1 MTILFAIALYAFSMS
16 ITPGPANLVVL
27 STSVNHGFLK
37 TVPFVSGAT
46 FGASVIMII
55 VGMGLGKILSED
67 SLFFTVFS
75 YLGAAFIVYLLIKIL
90 LSSCDINLGQQKQ
103 LAPGFLKGII
113 LAWLNP
119 KSWIAILAGIS
130 AFGVAG
136 NYQEL
141 PTYIITYI
149 SVAYL
154 CMLVWAFAGSKIAR
168 FLKNCRNLRIF
179 NLTMGAALILIA
191 GYIISF

>member
-1 MTILFAIALYAFSMS
+1 MTLLFAIALYAFSVS

-37 TVPFVSGAT
+37 TVPFVSGAS
-46 FGASVIMII
+46 FGALVMVII
-55 VGMGLGKILSED
+55 VGMGLGEILSED
-67 SLFFTVFS
+67 SLFYAVIS
-75 YLGAAFIVYLLIKIL
+75 YLGAAFIVYLGIKIL
-90 LSSCDINLGQQKQ
+90 MSSSEIEVEQKEQ
-103 LAPGFLKGII
+103 LAPGFIKGVI

-119 KSWIAILAGIS
+119 KAWIAILAGIS

-136 NYQEL
+136 KYQEL
-141 PTYIITYI
+141 PTYIITYM

-179 NLTMGAALILIA
+179 NLTMGASLILIA
-191 GYIISF
+191 GYLISF